1 MKEARPSLHQ
11 GLSVAWSESPA
22 LCLKMLQNQSWRCV
36 NRQQFSSA
44 FFWLGGENRSGP
56 EPVLQHMKT
65 HTGLSLLA
73 VLNPCRKPYIS
84 QTLLVTYFFRALSCL
99 LITCK
104 GKEFLVAENVLFNR
118 GHLPPSLRHACTSP
132 SETADCPRA
141 PNRRTL
147 LDTLTVV

>member
-1 MKEARPSLHQ
+1 MVLPFVMISSRPGRKCLSLRLYARHRWTDLAFDQ

-44 FFWLGGENRSGP
+44 SFWLGGENRSGP

-73 VLNPCRKPYIS
+73 VLNPCAEGS
-84 QTLLVTYFFRALSCL
+84 T
-99 LITCK
+99 K
-104 GKEFLVAENVLFNR
+104 GPR
-118 GHLPPSLRHACTSP
+118 GYLRVVS
-132 SETADCPRA
+132 SGGMVCPLCNI
-141 PNRRTL
+141 P
-147 LDTLTVV
+147 

>member
-1 MKEARPSLHQ
+1 MFKLAVSNDMLAKEEEIRCQNDQDTEDVEQ

-44 FFWLGGENRSGP
+44 SFWLGGENRSGP

-73 VLNPCRKPYIS
+73 ALNPCAEGSTKGTRGYLRVVSSGGMVCPLCNIQKGYFVF
-84 QTLLVTYFFRALSCL
+84 TL
-99 LITCK
+99 K
-104 GKEFLVAENVLFNR
+104 
-118 GHLPPSLRHACTSP
+118 
-132 SETADCPRA
+132 
-141 PNRRTL
+141 
-147 LDTLTVV
+147 